1 MLLQYYVHKL
11 NRIYIYKILFTV
23 IHYYM
28 SVHFDI
34 YNILH
39 THTQMNG
46 TLLATNNVTGISSTA
61 TSATITNLSSA
72 DFHEIEVMLKCMTLS
87 I

>member
-1 MLLQYYVHKL
+1 MFPV
-11 NRIYIYKILFTV
+11 V
-23 IHYYM
+23 HYYI
-28 SVHFDI
+28 SVHYDI

-61 TSATITNLSSA
+61 TSATITNLPSA
-72 DFHEIEVMLKCMTLS
+72 DFHEIEVTLQNV
-87 I
+87 